1 MEIKKE
7 NEGNY
12 FLNSVRQKIVNF
24 KQLFISAIELNDKE
38 KGKKAIENLFE
49 NLFKDVYENENN
61 VRKKY
66 MEQVNELVMM

>member
-1 MEIKKE
+1 LEIKKE